1 MSVFDKLFGKK
12 KAGTNKENPGNE
24 SQKVLGTAGVAASAM
39 KVAEMNFNKLAAE
52 KDGCSAVT
60 EKELIKCFSEYFAPN
75 KEFFS
80 TPGGEKYKAYFAAI
94 NLARDEMINNPE
106 LFKMAT
112 KWDISRLTEMLNNPE
127 PAITNMLVCGLIF
140 HTGSYGVVKSFVY
153 CVDFCE
159 RIPNCIALY
168 LLLTARKLPPEKR
181 TQIIDAGDGSDLTAF
196 KTAMES
202 LQVLDSHWRFTI
214 A

>member
-1 MSVFDKLFGKK
+1 MSILDKLFGKK
-12 KAGTNKENPGNE
+12 KAGANKKTHGDEL
-24 SQKVLGTAGVAASAM
+24 QKATDAAKLAASAM
-39 KVAEMNFNKLAAE
+39 KAAEKNFNMLAAE
-52 KDGCSAVT
+52 KDARVAVK
-60 EKELIKCFSEYFAPN
+60 EKELIQCFSEYFAPN

-80 TPGGEKYKAYFAAI
+80 TPGSENYKIYFSAI
-94 NLARDEMINNPE
+94 NSARDEMINNPE

-112 KWDISRLTEMLNNPE
+112 KWDISRLIDMLNNPE
-127 PAITNMLVCGLIF
+127 PAITNMIVCGLIF
-140 HTGSYGVVKSFVY
+140 HMGSYGVVKSYVY

-159 RIPNCIALY
+159 NIPNCIALY

-181 TQIIDAGDGSDLTAF
+181 TQIIDVGEGSDSTAF

-202 LQVLDSHWRFTI
+202 LQVLDPSWRFTI